1 MKQQKYIIHLDFK
14 RKEENKLDTSIKDLD
29 NNFSFRINKEKK
41 EKASKILKCKGK
53 NLSTEV
59 REMIYQLAEEYDK
72 KNNS

>member
-1 MKQQKYIIHLDFK
+1 M
-14 RKEENKLDTSIKDLD
+14 DTSIKDLD

-41 EKASKILKCKGK
+41 DKAGKFLKCKGK
-53 NLSTEV
+53 NLSTAV

>member
-1 MKQQKYIIHLDFK
+1 MEIV
-14 RKEENKLDTSIKDLD
+14 KLDSTCTFK
-29 NNFSFRINKEKK
+29 INGEKR
-41 EKASKILKCKGK
+41 EKASKLLKCKGK